1 MPKDRHKLR
10 PSPTILDENVG
21 AQFIEPVSAGS
32 MNRTPT
38 GQAVGAALM
47 TPDNAGSIYGSRR
60 L

>member
-1 MPKDRHKLR
+1 MTENEGTAQS

-38 GQAVGAALM
+38 GQVVGAALR
-47 TPDNAGSIYGSRR
+47 GR
-60 L
+60 LTLFCYSYFS